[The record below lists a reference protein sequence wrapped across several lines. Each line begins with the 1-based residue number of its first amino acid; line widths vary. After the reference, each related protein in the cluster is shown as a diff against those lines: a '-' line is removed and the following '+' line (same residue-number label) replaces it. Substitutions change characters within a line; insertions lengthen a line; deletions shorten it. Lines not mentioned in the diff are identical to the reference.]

1 MSQSRQ
7 SNATTTARVGT
18 APSADTLVEAYAE
31 DLMDDIFSDVDR
43 ILAGDESAVYAET
56 AEPVM
61 AETAAFNSSALTVP
75 AMIVPL
81 QTAVETR
88 ESAPITE
95 SDAGDEKAAEQQADD
110 RPEKKRPWG
119 KVLLGAACLSALA
132 ALGFWWMR
140 QQSAPVLVPAV
151 SDTTP
156 AAEGVSEEMAFGDYL
171 TRSLRVIRGEQSA
184 QLESQQPDVPVAAAP
199 NPASGNQPAGQPGVI
214 ERVFVPLLQPGSSRP
229 NQRPATPSVLPA
241 PAASSSAAQPAAPD
255 QASGSVPNIAAN
267 STHEL
272 VGVLELGDRSAAL
285 FEINGSSQ
293 RVYIGETVG
302 ASGWSIVSISNEE
315 VVVRRNGEVRS
326 IYIGQEF

>member
-18 APSADTLVEAYAE
+18 APTADTLVEAYAE

-43 ILAGDESAVYAET
+43 ILAGDESAAYAAT
-56 AEPVM
+56 AEPSM
-61 AETAAFNSSALTVP
+61 AETAAFNAEAVTVP

-88 ESAPITE
+88 EAAPITE
-95 SDAGDEKAAEQQADD
+95 QPDAGDAKTDE
-110 RPEKKRPWG
+110 RPEQPGKKRPWG
-119 KVLLGAACLSALA
+119 KFVLGTACLSALA
-132 ALGFWWMR
+132 AFGFWWAR
-140 QQSAPVLVPAV
+140 QQSAPAPVPVV

-156 AAEGVSEEMAFGDYL
+156 AAESVSEEMAFGEYL

-184 QLESQQPDVPVAAAP
+184 QIESQQPNSPVATAP
-199 NPASGNQPAGQPGVI
+199 NPAAGNQPTGQPGVI
-214 ERVFVPLLQPGSSRP
+214 ERVFVPLLQPGSRP
-229 NQRPATPSVLPA
+229 SAPTTSPSSLPA
-241 PAASSSAAQPAAPD
+241 PSAPSSAAQPSTSNGS
-255 QASGSVPNIAAN
+255 SGSVPNIAAN

-272 VGVLELGDRSAAL
+272 VGILELGDRSAAL
-285 FEINGSSQ
+285 FEIDGSPQ

-302 ASGWSIVSISNEE
+302 GSGWSIVSISNEE